1 MNNVHIFE
9 NVGLKCKTENNKIIL
24 LKTLVGYNNFQDS
37 QVGSSVPYLIRNVAQ
52 NKYEVGVGELGK
64 DGDFYIVR
72 EKVISSSNNGD
83 PVELIGVD
91 SEFYIF
97 ANEYNFNTAFNNVI
111 LKDDSFDVDNVR
123 AIYIVDTSKGSISA
137 TLPPAQD
144 NQSLVV
150 DFKTVNNASGQL
162 VIKCSE
168 NYTVHSLPGK
178 DKHITLVCT
187 GSKWV
192 PLQDNQKQQTTFSK
206 FSNPSFS
213 AQADPAGATGS
224 LQYKVDA
231 TTFGDTKAF
240 FGPNDTILL
249 GGTGIVD
256 NAHIILPTTG
266 VGANNNVIFN
276 NQHASGDFT
285 VHGSAS
291 GIGLSFSHDGGLGLN
306 VPTGH
311 FAPSS
316 GDVIFYG
323 SGDFNDAR
331 KNLFFSYDGRLGINI
346 PSGSRPQTVAH
357 FINVSDCSETLRLE
371 NKAVCHPA
379 NLTLLHN
386 PPLSTIPSNSTIATI
401 AMSSKNSAS
410 NEVDYV
416 QLLGRVLDFTNG
428 QTKGE
433 FGLIVNSG
441 NAAIQTIKTNASQ
454 TSLNHGTSRL
464 SVSDSSAGIA
474 SPEITFSGTSI
485 NFVDLASGQS
495 GVVNFGTINTNLITP
510 NTLKL
515 DTLST
520 NSLLTVNSDKEVVA
534 ASTGNA
540 IAIANAPSG
549 RILSTEANGIV
560 TTDISLDD
568 YFRTNRDVIYN
579 SFPKRQAEGCLQQII
594 FIEPNVLE
602 REFSIGDQIEIT
614 DADGTVTYNF
624 VTGIS
629 SNNGIITTL
638 NCADLISSST
648 IPGISVQSI
657 TKGFTLTLEKYVD
670 PEITALNDSTFIVL
684 STQPGQNTIF
694 NGDKANL
701 GFTVYADSLVP
712 ALDIRPSG
720 ANPARVF
727 TGQYYSYSTQA
738 NSAPLTILVDA
749 SGRGTSESAYN
760 TANFNN
766 AAIPRW
772 SGFVTDVGVNGRP
785 SAFGTFDQ
793 QGNVAEW
800 IAVNTQQHN
809 TSESRYVAGGNFAST
824 LEQMKA
830 VEALSSMSGASGV
843 GIRLASVFNKQDSDY
858 VSGVL
863 GLNFAD
869 ITNPLNISS
878 ATGLQLYNSSTDTF
892 SDLTFSSLGT
902 VTRQYRMGINEIT
915 NRQYVEFLNAIGS
928 GNAGD
933 VLNLFDSRME
943 TSVAGGIEK
952 TSSVICAPRNMLHTY
967 SVKTDYDN
975 KPVNFVNYL
984 SAVRFANWINNGAP
998 TGLTVSP
1005 DVITESGAY
1014 NIALQGGGIYAIS
1027 KDANAE
1033 YYLPDIND
1041 WYKAAY
1047 FQPGT
1052 AVAQSGTSILL
1063 NANDV
1068 GTLSTKNDIQA
1079 AVTIGGN
1086 VVVSSGDLNVSGVL
1100 AARDLEILNDSGES
1114 VIQTANDT
1122 EINILG
1128 VEQGQNSLR
1137 LVNTQNGKLQIGPNP
1152 SLTLSGAG
1160 ALDGSYFTGFS
1171 KAKTTIASTGEVK
1184 ILSQLPVIFSGIS
1197 TQSLTV
1203 NTLSFQDEE
1212 GNVRDFFNG
1221 PDGGFVYKTGAS
1233 SSNASD
1239 QLKFDAGE
1247 IVYTGVEISGL
1258 CPLYTDN
1265 LNRVRSYKLL
1275 KYETDYVELSGMFNP
1290 IELQVGPDN
1299 TTLSGSFLVHQGSGP
1314 MKYVIND
1321 FLSAEG
1327 LTYQR
1332 YAKRLVR
1339 VDVFSK
1345 KVSFV
1350 EPPLE
1355 PKIPGIAEGLPQ
1367 LDDLDSEYS
1376 FGDTVAIMHTG
1387 NNEIE
1392 YVKLAAQARGPF
1404 DGPDFLYVGDTPLFG
1419 EGAGVEGEST
1429 ISSFFCPGVK
1439 GNGLDGGDDVPEFT
1453 GIMYSI
1459 TRSST
1464 LKNGLGYGLFPQDPP
1479 AVSGFNCGN
1488 DSYAPI
1494 ENNESAE
1501 FTFRPSSQNVISTRP
1516 TISTMFNNVGENIDF
1531 AIYGR
1536 TKFQYN
1542 RYNPNIHDA
1551 SDEKGGRPSGLIPSF
1566 MVDANIGNAA
1576 SGELPSGVFFI
1587 DWADAEKTI
1596 PTGFNLDQRG
1606 KVLVNT
1612 ETPFVMSSLSKAIS
1626 VEPSGFPTLDL
1637 VADLTVNGY
1646 TYSRGLITDHIYLSG
1661 IDPNTYIPG
1670 AILTTDVTGRVI
1682 SLQPELPPSVPGPPT
1697 LISGSAGNTS
1707 VDLDWFAPVEN
1718 GGKPILNYIVEYS
1731 TNNGVTW
1738 TAPIDIINPNTGE
1751 NITGLTNSL
1760 NYIFR
1765 VRAVNEIGQG
1775 QWSEPS
1781 AQFTPSSNFP
1791 GVVRE
1796 LNLSRRDVTDPV
1808 TGDVVSNT
1816 IEATW
1821 AVPVEA
1827 GASPIAQYIIRY
1839 KPFDGLSWITKEP
1852 ITATSSS
1859 SYTFDL
1865 TGLLSGPTYL
1875 VKVTAQ
1881 NSYGEGEPS
1890 IEQSVGT
1897 DPPPTEP
1904 EPPPNPNDFGT
1915 IEFSGSCSTQITT

>member
-64 DGDFYIVR
+64 DKDFYIVR

-111 LKDDSFDVDNVR
+111 LKEDSFDVDNVR

-144 NQSLVV
+144 NKSLVV

-162 VIKCSE
+162 IIKCSE
-168 NYTVHSLPGK
+168 NYTVHTLPGK

-192 PLQDNQKQQTTFSK
+192 PLQDSQKQQSTFST

-256 NAHIILPTTG
+256 NAHIVLPTTG
-266 VGANNNVIFN
+266 VGANNDVIFN
-276 NQHASGDFT
+276 KQHASGDFT

-291 GIGLSFSHDGGLGLN
+291 GIGLSFSHSGGLGLN
-306 VPTGH
+306 VPTG
-311 FAPSS
+311 FAPPSS
-316 GDVIFYG
+316 GDVILYG
-323 SGDFNDAR
+323 SGDAR

-357 FINVSDCSETLRLE
+357 FVNISDCSETLRLE

-386 PPLSTIPSNSTIATI
+386 PPLATIPANSTIATVT
-401 AMSSKNSAS
+401 MSSKNSAS

-433 FGLIVNSG
+433 FGLVVNSG
-441 NAAIQTIKTNASQ
+441 NAAIQTVKTNASQ

-520 NSLLTVNSDKEVVA
+520 NSLLTINSDKEVVA

-549 RILSTEANGIV
+549 RILSTEANGIIS
-560 TTDISLDD
+560 TDIGLDD
-568 YFRTNRDVIYN
+568 YFRTNKDVVYN
-579 SFPKRQAEGCLQQII
+579 SYAQRQAEGCLQQII
-594 FIEPNVLE
+594 FVEDVLE
-602 REFSIGDQIEIT
+602 REFSVGDQISIT
-614 DADGTVTYNF
+614 DSDGNVTYNF
-624 VTGIS
+624 VTGLTL
-629 SNNGIITTL
+629 NNGIITVM
-638 NCADLISSST
+638 NCANTISAAT
-648 IPGISVQSI
+648 VAGISVQSI
-657 TKGFTLTLEKYVD
+657 SKGFTLTLEKFVD
-670 PEITALNDSTFIVL
+670 PTVTALNDSTFIVL
-684 STQPGQNTIF
+684 STQPGQSTVF
-694 NGDKANL
+694 NGDKAQV

-727 TGQYYSYSTQA
+727 TGQYYGYSTTS
-738 NSAPLTILVDA
+738 NSAPLKVLVDA
-749 SGRGTSESAYN
+749 SGRGTSNSEYN
-760 TANFNN
+760 TANFDN
-766 AAIPRW
+766 ATIPRW
-772 SGFVTDVGVNGRP
+772 SGFVSDVGLNGRP

-800 IAVNTQQHN
+800 IAVNTEQHN
-809 TSESRYVAGGNFAST
+809 TSDSRYVAGGNFAST

-830 VEALSSMSGASGV
+830 LEALSSMSGASGV

-863 GLNFAD
+863 GLDFAD
-869 ITNPLNISS
+869 ITNPVNISS

-892 SDLTFSSLGT
+892 SDLSFSNLGT
-902 VTRQYRMGINEIT
+902 VTRQYRIGKNEIT
-915 NRQYVEFLNAIGS
+915 NSQYVKFLNAIAS

-943 TSVAGGIEK
+943 TSIAGGIEK

-967 SVKTDYDN
+967 SVKTNYDN

-984 SAVRFANWINNGAP
+984 SAVRFANWVNNGAP

-1063 NANDV
+1063 NANDA
-1068 GTLSTKNDIQA
+1068 GILSTKNDVEA
-1079 AVTIGGN
+1079 TVTIGGD
-1086 VVVSSGDLNVSGVL
+1086 VVLSSGDLNVSGVV
-1100 AARDLEILNDSGES
+1100 AARDLQIIGASGES
-1114 VIQTANDT
+1114 VIETANDT

-1128 VEQGQNSLR
+1128 LQHGQNSLR
-1137 LVNTQNGKLQIGPNP
+1137 LVNTENGKLQIGPNP

-1160 ALDGSYFTGFS
+1160 ELDGSYFTGFS
-1171 KAKTTIASTGEVK
+1171 KAKTTIASTGEIK
-1184 ILSQLPVIFSGIS
+1184 ILSELPVKFSGIS
-1197 TQSLTV
+1197 TQSLLV
-1203 NTLSFQDEE
+1203 NRLSFQDDE
-1212 GNVRDFFNG
+1212 GNARDFFNG
-1221 PDGGFVYKTGAS
+1221 PDGGFVYKTGP
-1233 SSNASD
+1233 SNSEASD
-1239 QLKFDAGE
+1239 QLRFEGGE
-1247 IVYTGVEISGL
+1247 IYYTGVESSGL
-1258 CPLYTDN
+1258 SPLYIDN
-1265 LNRVRSYKLL
+1265 LNRARTYNNL
-1275 KYETDYVELSGMFNP
+1275 KYESDFVELSGMFNP
-1290 IELQVGPDN
+1290 TELQVGPDN
-1299 TTLSGSFLVHQGSGP
+1299 PSLSGAFLVHQGTGP
-1314 MKYVIND
+1314 MKYKSND

-1332 YAKRLVR
+1332 YAKRLVH
-1339 VDVFSK
+1339 VDVFTK

-1350 EPPLE
+1350 SPPEE
-1355 PKIPGIAEGLPQ
+1355 PKIPDIAAGTPTLEELAI
-1367 LDDLDSEYS
+1367 EYS

-1387 NNEIE
+1387 DNEIE
-1392 YVKLAAQARGPF
+1392 YVKLAAQAKGPF
-1404 DGPDFLYVGDTPLFG
+1404 DGPDFLYIGDTPLFSEG
-1419 EGAGVEGEST
+1419 EGVEGSDT
-1429 ISSFFCPGVK
+1429 KSSFFCPGVK
-1439 GNGLDGGDDVPEFT
+1439 ANAGDGGEDLASFT

-1464 LKNGLGYGLFPQDPP
+1464 LKNGLGYGLFPKDPP
-1479 AVSGFNCGN
+1479 AISGFTC
-1488 DSYAPI
+1488 DSESYEPI
-1494 ENNESAE
+1494 ANEGAE
-1501 FTFRPSSQNVISTRP
+1501 FTFRPSSQNVISSRP
-1516 TISTMFNNVGENIDF
+1516 LISTMFNNVGENIDF

-1542 RYNPNIHDA
+1542 RYNPSIHGAD
-1551 SDEKGGRPSGLIPSF
+1551 SEKGGRPSGLIPSF

-1576 SGELPSGVFFI
+1576 SGELPSGVFFT
-1587 DWADAEKTI
+1587 DWVDEEKTI

-1626 VEPSGFPTLDL
+1626 AEPSGFPTLDL

-1670 AILTTDVTGRVI
+1670 AVLTTNVNGRII
-1682 SLQPELPPSVPGPPT
+1682 SVKPDLPPSVPGPPT
-1697 LISGSAGNTS
+1697 LISGSVGNTS

-1731 TNNGVTW
+1731 TNNGATW
-1738 TAPIDIINPNTGE
+1738 TATVDVVDPNPGE
-1751 NITGLTNSL
+1751 TVTGLTNGE
-1760 NYIFR
+1760 NYVFR
-1765 VRAVNEIGQG
+1765 VRAVNEVGQG

-1791 GVVRE
+1791 GAVRE
-1796 LNLSRRDVTDPV
+1796 LTLTRRDVTDPA
-1808 TGDVVSNT
+1808 TGNVVSNT

-1827 GASPIAQYIIRY
+1827 GASVIAQYIVRY
-1839 KPFDGLSWITKEP
+1839 KPFDGLSWITKDP
-1852 ITATSSS
+1852 ITATSAS

-1865 TGLLSGPTYL
+1865 TGLLAGPTYL

-1881 NSYGEGEPS
+1881 NSYGEGQPS
-1890 IEQSVGT
+1890 IQRSVGT
-1897 DPPPTEP
+1897 DPPPTGP

-1915 IEFSGSCSTQITT
+1915 IEFSGSCSTQTTT